1 MITTW
6 GGHYGGVVTSDG
18 VDTPGPAGPL
28 AGRAVLVVGASSG
41 IGAATAQAVAGAG
54 ARVGVLARRRDRLDE
69 LVGTLGAGGHVAA
82 PADVTDPD
90 ALTAAVEDVVG
101 RLGVPLAGVVAAA
114 GVMSLG
120 SVADTD
126 PARWR
131 EVLDVNVTGL
141 LATARATLPWLG
153 PGSTF
158 VVVSSMS
165 GRRVATAAGG
175 VYAASK
181 HAAHA
186 VAETLRLEVGP
197 RGVRVSTV
205 SPGFVATDLV
215 AADAATDDATAR
227 FAERMHDQGLDPAD
241 VAAAVVHLL
250 GLPPHVVVVEY
261 AVQSVRQLGY
271 R

>member
-1 MITTW
+1 VTSE
-6 GGHYGGVVTSDG
+6 GAGGV
-18 VDTPGPAGPL
+18 L

-41 IGAATAQAVAGAG
+41 IGAATAHAAAAAG
-54 ARVGVLARRRDRLDE
+54 ARVGVIARRADRLDD
-69 LVGTLGAGGHVAA
+69 LVGALPGTGHAAA
-82 PADVTDPD
+82 PADVTDPA
-90 ALTAAVEDVVG
+90 ALGGAVESLVV

-131 EVLDVNVTGL
+131 EILEVNVTGL
-141 LATARATLPWLG
+141 LTTARAALPHLHAGATL
-153 PGSTF
+153 

-165 GRRVATAAGG
+165 GRRVASAAGG

-186 VAETLRLEVGP
+186 VAETLRLEAGP
-197 RGVRVSTV
+197 RGVRVTTL

-215 AADAATDDATAR
+215 AGDAAADDDTAA
-227 FAERMHDQGLDPAD
+227 FAERMHDQGLDPSD
-241 VAAAVVHLL
+241 VAAAVVHVL
-250 GLPPHVVVVEY
+250 GLPPHVLVVEY
-261 AVQSVRQLGY
+261 AVQSVRQLGH